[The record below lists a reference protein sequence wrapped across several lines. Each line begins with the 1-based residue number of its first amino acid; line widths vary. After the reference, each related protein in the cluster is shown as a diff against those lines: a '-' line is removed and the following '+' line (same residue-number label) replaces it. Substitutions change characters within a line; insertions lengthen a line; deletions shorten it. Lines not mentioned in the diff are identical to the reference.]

1 MIEDKNKMK
10 DTDKVHTEELVLLLL
25 CSDCWE
31 HLKEKGVSIPP
42 RGYEYAITSNSS
54 KCGNEEHLKVKGVK
68 DTDKVYRVKLT
79 SISPHY
85 SAPQLE
91 QKMLLRV
98 PKGVEINS
106 EILTNSGYFDDYWEY
121 GVIEGA
127 TYPNINWEKTET
139 EISFC
144 EVEVR
149 RTLMDAAFVVDS
161 GTTVYL
167 CAEIIPTLDKNGEI
181 YD

>member
-1 MIEDKNKMK
+1 MK
-10 DTDKVHTEELVLLLL
+10 DEDRLYRIKLKTHSPDYYQLVLEKKILL
-25 CSDCWE
+25 
-31 HLKEKGVSIPP
+31 
-42 RGYEYAITSNSS
+42 Y
-54 KCGNEEHLKVKGVK
+54 
-68 DTDKVYRVKLT
+68 
-79 SISPHY
+79 
-85 SAPQLE
+85 
-91 QKMLLRV
+91 V

-106 EILTNSGYFDDYWEY
+106 QILTNSHYFDDYWEY
-121 GVIEGA
+121 GVIEGQP
-127 TYPNINWEKTET
+127 YPNINWERTET